1 MPVYDY
7 QCPNCGGIFSALRP
21 MSAFRDLGTCPDCG
35 HEAARVFLTMPAVA
49 GMDAARR
56 TAIATNERASHEP
69 KRASVRHGA
78 GCSCCGTGQA
88 KGKAVASPSGAKS
101 FPKARPWMI
110 SH

>member
-7 QCPNCGGIFSALRP
+7 QCRDCGVFTAFRP
-21 MSAFRDLGTCPDCG
+21 MSAFRDPCSCPDCG
-35 HEAARVFLTMPAVA
+35 IEASRVFLTMPGVA
-49 GMDAARR
+49 GMDAVMR

-69 KRASVRHGA
+69 KRSHGA
-78 GCSCCGTGQA
+78 GCSCCSGSA
-88 KGKAVASPSGAKS
+88 KKPGKAATSPTGAKS

>member
-7 QCPNCGGIFSALRP
+7 QCPDCGVFTALRP
-21 MSAFRDLGTCPDCG
+21 MSAFREPCACPDCG
-35 HEAARVFLTMPAVA
+35 REAGRVFLTMPAVA
-49 GMDAARR
+49 GMDPVRR

-69 KRASVRHGA
+69 KRAHGV
-78 GCSCCGTGQA
+78 GCSCCGSG
-88 KGKAVASPSGAKS
+88 KGNGKAAKTPGGEKS